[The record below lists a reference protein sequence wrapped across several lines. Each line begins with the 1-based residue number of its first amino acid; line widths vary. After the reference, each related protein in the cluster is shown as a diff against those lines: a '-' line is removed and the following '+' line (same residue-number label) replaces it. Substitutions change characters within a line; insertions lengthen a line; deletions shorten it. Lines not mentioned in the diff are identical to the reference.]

1 MQQAR
6 MNLDNVLAPYINQ
19 VDTNLKRFL
28 NRSKP
33 AELYEAVRHL
43 PNAGGKRLRPITA
56 ILSAQTV
63 GGDINEV
70 MPYATALELLHT
82 YTLIHDDILDD
93 DAKRRGVESVHK
105 KYGVPFALLA
115 GDTLHSLA
123 FEALGSLE
131 VDPALFRE
139 IVLDISRLSTEISEG
154 QYHDMNFEKQRKIEE
169 MDYYHMIERKTAT
182 MFEMAAKNGARIA
195 GADPKQVKKLS
206 EAGRLMG
213 LAFQVWDDY
222 LDVAG
227 DEQNFGKQ
235 VFADIIRGKK
245 TLIIVRALD
254 MLDPFDRRKLHD
266 AIRKGDSSKENIEE
280 IMGYIRKSGAIEWTR
295 DRAKEFS
302 SHARTCLTALP
313 ENSARNLLMEIC
325 AYLVERDQ

>member
-1 MQQAR
+1 MQQSS
-6 MNLDNVLAPYINQ
+6 MNLDNVLSPYINQ
-19 VDTNLKRFL
+19 VDTNLKKFL
-28 NRSKP
+28 NRQKP
-33 AELYEAVRHL
+33 EELYEAVRHL
-43 PNAGGKRLRPITA
+43 PNAGGKRLRPIVA

-63 GGDINEV
+63 GGDLNEV

-93 DAKRRGVESVHK
+93 DSKRRGEESVHK
-105 KYGVPFALLA
+105 KYGDTVALLA
-115 GDTLHSLA
+115 GDALHSLT
-123 FEALGSLE
+123 FEALGSLD
-131 VDPALFRE
+131 VDPTLFRE
-139 IVLDISRLSTEISEG
+139 IVLDMSKLSTEITEG
-154 QYHDMNFEKQRKIEE
+154 QYHDMNFEKMRKIDE

-182 MFEMAAKNGARIA
+182 LFEMAAKNGARIA

-222 LDVAG
+222 LDVSG
-227 DEQNFGKQ
+227 DEEQFGKQ
-235 VFADIIRGKK
+235 VFADIVRGKK
-245 TLIIVRALD
+245 TLVIVHAYKE
-254 MLDPFDRRKLHD
+254 LDPFDRRKLHD
-266 AIRKGDSSKENIEE
+266 AIKKGDGSKENVEE
-280 IMGYIRKSGAIEWTR
+280 IMGYLKKSGAIDWTR

-325 AYLVERDQ
+325 QFVAEREH